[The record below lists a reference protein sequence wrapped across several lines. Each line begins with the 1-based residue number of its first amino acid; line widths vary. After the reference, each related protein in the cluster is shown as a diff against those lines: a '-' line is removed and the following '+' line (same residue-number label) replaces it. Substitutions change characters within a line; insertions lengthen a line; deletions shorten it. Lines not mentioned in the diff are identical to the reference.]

1 MVWSAVASLMT
12 VILDLLTAR
21 RQTACAKDLEI
32 VLLRHQL
39 RILERR
45 QPRLRLSRWERL
57 SLTLLVTKLR
67 HLTVGA
73 RQHWSGSLVLVT
85 PETVLRWHRDLVRR
99 KWTFRRC
106 RRRFASA
113 PRVVVVAM
121 GKCATQPATSV
132 AGGCPTVCPRVRH
145 EGPFR

>member
-1 MVWSAVASLMT
+1 MVWSAVASLVA
-12 VILDLLTAR
+12 VILDLPTAR

-45 QPRLRLSRWERL
+45 QPRSRLSRWERL
-57 SLTLLVTKLR
+57 SLTLLVTTLR

-73 RQHWSGSLVLVT
+73 RRHWSGSLVLVT

-106 RRRFASA
+106 QRAGRRPTDAALATLIVRLAREN
-113 PRVVVVAM
+113 PRWGYARCR
-121 GKCATQPATSV
+121 G
-132 AGGCPTVCPRVRH
+132 
-145 EGPFR
+145 